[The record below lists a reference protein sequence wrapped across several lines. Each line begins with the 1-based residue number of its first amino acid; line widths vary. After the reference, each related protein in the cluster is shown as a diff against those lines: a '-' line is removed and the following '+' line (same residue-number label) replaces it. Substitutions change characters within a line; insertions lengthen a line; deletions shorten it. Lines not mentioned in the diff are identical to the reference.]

1 MEKAS
6 SCWLGSNLVWPL
18 TSVLTFW
25 SVKTKLWREKKK
37 NNNPQQK
44 NQTKHNATPKQ
55 ITQPKRQGL
64 QDWVPAT
71 PTGNP
76 SPALPA
82 DRDRVQTPVSAC
94 LFTHQHFFNISP
106 SPSAFTIYSNFPNS
120 AFALSWKGHVA
131 PFSPGT
137 RSPAHRWSCRDFG
150 CDFGSSSALWK
161 HIDTSN
167 APGPV

>member
-1 MEKAS
+1 MTFNQHSHILECENKVIKGKEKNQQ
-6 SCWLGSNLVWPL
+6 LTTKKSNQ
-18 TSVLTFW
+18 TQRDT
-25 SVKTKLWREKKK
+25 KT
-37 NNNPQQK
+37 NNPTQAAGTSGLSPSHPNWKPVPGPPCWQRSCP
-44 NQTKHNATPKQ
+44 NPRFCLSVHTP
-55 ITQPKRQGL
+55 
-64 QDWVPAT
+64 A
-71 PTGNP
+71 
-76 SPALPA
+76 
-82 DRDRVQTPVSAC
+82 
-94 LFTHQHFFNISP
+94 FFNISP
-106 SPSAFTIYSNFPNS
+106 SPSAFTIYSNFPDS